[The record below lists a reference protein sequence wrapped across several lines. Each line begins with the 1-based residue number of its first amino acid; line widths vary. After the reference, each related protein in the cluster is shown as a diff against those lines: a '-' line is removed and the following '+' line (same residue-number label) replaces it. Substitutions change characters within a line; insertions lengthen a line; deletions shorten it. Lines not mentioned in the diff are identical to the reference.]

1 MFVYSCS
8 IKTHASGFK
17 ELLESIF
24 FLLLAVEAF
33 CLKMVFEMLQGS
45 GCWLVRGQV
54 NMMDEAKPRSPIHWT
69 FETGY
74 AMCGQALSRRKT
86 GLFLLTSYR
95 SFCWPV
101 TGQLQALQFS
111 VHLIDLL
118 STLLRYNDFAGIQKA
133 VVVGSRPPNSDHD
146 LVLVQVWFSKVLW
159 SFFLVQPLRWTSA
172 IIKSTFHHMSQPNQ
186 EMVHCCIEKENTA
199 LQNDD
204 FLILGQLMRHPLSQ
218 LFHLSNLLQMPN
230 DHIMVGVEFF
240 GSFSC
245 SCKRITFGDGS
256 QLVIV
261 NCQWP
266 PTTLFI
272 FKAVSPLP
280 DFLITSWMHT
290 ALCIH

>member
-1 MFVYSCS
+1 MRQNFVAQFIQLSKHCLCNMQS
-8 IKTHASGFK
+8 RFV
-17 ELLESIF
+17 
-24 FLLLAVEAF
+24 VEKNWT
-33 CLKMVFEMLQGS
+33 LSVYQ
-45 GCWLVRGQV
+45 CW
-54 NMMDEAKPRSPIHWT
+54 
-69 FETGY
+69 
-74 AMCGQALSRRKT
+74 
-86 GLFLLTSYR
+86 
-95 SFCWPV
+95 
-101 TGQLQALQFS
+101 LQALQFS
-111 VHLIDLL
+111 VYLTDLL
-118 STLLRYNDFAGIQKA
+118 SILLRYNDFAGIQKA

-280 DFLITSWMHT
+280 DFLNTS
-290 ALCIH
+290 